1 MNDSFIKQNP
11 HSLQTP
17 DSQGTHDLDIEAN
30 IGNVEWLQTVDRH
43 EIVVHMNG
51 YPVYIGKNP
60 HGFIPYVIA
69 STQDKDKHVGCEGVP
84 YLIRGP
90 AQIIDTHVN
99 TYIDGVRV
107 VANPAYTY
115 PK

>member
-1 MNDSFIKQNP
+1 M
-11 HSLQTP
+11 
-17 DSQGTHDLDIEAN
+17 AN
-30 IGNVEWLQTVDRH
+30 IGNVEWLYTVDRH
-43 EIVVHMNG
+43 EIVIHMNG
-51 YPVYIGKNP
+51 FPVYIGKNEY
-60 HGFIPYVIA
+60 GFVPYVIA
-69 STQDKDKHVGCEGVP
+69 STQDKDKPVGCEGAP
-84 YLIRGP
+84 FLIRGP